1 MPFLRNFCLTFR
13 QNSSFLLQAT
23 WDTVALFLPYDY
35 ARNKGKVE
43 PRVARRIGHI
53 AAASRPT
60 TEEGG
65 PIAVLDVGC
74 GDGAIIDY
82 LNDSGECSYQG
93 IDVSSEM
100 IELGRKRHP
109 KQDFIVGSFPE
120 DVSDDEKFDT
130 IIFNGS
136 LQFFKDTRQA
146 LIDASEKLKPVPG
159 SRIVMSHVNGAKF
172 VREECQTSMGVAVR
186 KMPNKVSLEDYAY
199 NLNMKVVY
207 KTELLAS
214 SEYDEDLD
222 GDDDKF
228 YLVAL
233 ERKE

>member
-43 PRVARRIGHI
+43 PHVARRIGHI